1 MWWLYQP
8 EMIYYAFIATTTYKI
23 IKDVITYVRHVPE
36 RLHDF
41 ADDFN
46 WSRAKNAPTR
56 FLSRVKWEKSRLEE
70 GYIKKTNVCD

>member
-1 MWWLYQP
+1 MWWLYPQAV
-8 EMIYYAFIATTTYKI
+8 YYALIATTTYKV

-41 ADDFN
+41 VDDFN

-70 GYIKKTNVCD
+70 EYIKKSNVCD